1 MPDSASVVKGP
12 KLGRLIY
19 ADAGANFLNAFR
31 EMLRAFDQLTQA
43 AVISRTLSAPPGA
56 PANGD
61 AYIVGA
67 APTGAW
73 AGKAA
78 NIAVWTTQKPTDDT
92 NTLVAQWEFYPP
104 RAGMCVWVVNDTDFM
119 IYNGTVWTFDT
130 NHAGITQFQVAST
143 AAASALLGA
152 NSPATVPAAP
162 YTWIQAKAPDGTT
175 VFIPAWK

>member
-1 MPDSASVVKGP
+1 MPDSASVAKGP

-31 EMLRAFDQLTQA
+31 EMLRAFDQLTQS
-43 AVISRTLSAPPGA
+43 AVISRTLSAPPGS

-67 APTGAW
+67 SPTGAW

-104 RAGMCVWVVNDTDFM
+104 KVGMCVWVAGDSDFM
-119 IYNGTVWTFDT
+119 IYNGTAWTFDN
-130 NHAGITQFQVAST
+130 NHAGILQFQQAT
-143 AAASALLGA
+143 TGAASAALGA
-152 NSPATVPAAP
+152 NSPATVATAP

-175 VFIPAWK
+175 VYIPAWK